1 MKCERERERER
12 DKGRES
18 DRESK
23 QWKVFCLLK
32 SDQVTS
38 KANTRDLSTKKS
50 GNRRGTKENEI
61 RNFGIEEKAQDQ
73 QINESEIDTKIA
85 AEINK

>member
-1 MKCERERERER
+1 MQRERDRDRDKEIERHRERESER
-12 DKGRES
+12 VDEKEGQRES

-23 QWKVFCLLK
+23 QWKMFSLLK

-50 GNRRGTKENEI
+50 GNRRGTKEKEI
-61 RNFGIEEKAQDQ
+61 RNF
-73 QINESEIDTKIA
+73 
-85 AEINK
+85 